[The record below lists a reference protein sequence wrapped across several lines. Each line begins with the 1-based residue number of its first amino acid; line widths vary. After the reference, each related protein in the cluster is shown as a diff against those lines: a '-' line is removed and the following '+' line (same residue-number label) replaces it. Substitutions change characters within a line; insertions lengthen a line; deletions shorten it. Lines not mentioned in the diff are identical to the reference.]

1 MKDDWSV
8 ERLADRL
15 QISEVLYRYCGAID
29 RIQPDALMDRVFHA
43 DALIDKTGAPY
54 PVAEFVANVAAR
66 HPGVPNASHM
76 VTNVLIDFVDDDT
89 AFVESWCIALER
101 HPPVGSESRTV
112 DRVYRVRYGDR
123 FERRGQSE
131 SGGQW
136 RIALRT
142 FVIDHILSTVADFA
156 LDPPA
161 AGRIAGRRDADDAI
175 VRLRVSLGLPQA

>member
-1 MKDDWSV
+1 MSASGDDWSA
-8 ERLADRL
+8 ERIADRL
-15 QISEVLYRYCGAID
+15 QISDVLYRYCGAID

-43 DALIDKTGAPY
+43 DALIDKTGTPY

-76 VTNVLIDFVDDDT
+76 VTNILIDFVDTDT

-101 HPPVGSESRTV
+101 HPPAGADGRTV

-123 FERRGQSE
+123 FERRGDRR
-131 SGGQW
+131 W
-136 RIALRT
+136 RIATRT
-142 FVIDHILSTVADFA
+142 FVIDHVLSAAADPA

-161 AGRIAGRRDADDAI
+161 AARIEGRRDADDAI
-175 VRLRVSLGLPQA
+175 VRMRVSLGLPPV

>member
-1 MKDDWSV
+1 MTGDWSA
-8 ERLADRL
+8 ERIADRL
-15 QISEVLYRYCGAID
+15 QISDVLYRYCSAID

-54 PVAEFVANVAAR
+54 PVADFVAHVAAR

-76 VTNVLIDFVDDDT
+76 VTNMLIDFVDDDT

-101 HPPVGSESRTV
+101 HPPVAPETRTV

-123 FERRGQSE
+123 FERRDGV
-131 SGGQW
+131 W

-142 FVIDHILSTVADFA
+142 FVIDHILSSVADFA
-156 LDPPA
+156 LDPPHG
-161 AGRIAGRRDADDAI
+161 GRIDGRRDADDAL
-175 VRLRVSLGLPQA
+175 VRLRVSLGLPRV